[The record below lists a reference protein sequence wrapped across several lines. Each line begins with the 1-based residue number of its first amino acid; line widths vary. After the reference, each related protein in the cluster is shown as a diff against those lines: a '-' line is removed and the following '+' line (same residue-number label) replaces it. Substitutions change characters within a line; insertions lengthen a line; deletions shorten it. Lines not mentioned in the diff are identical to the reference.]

1 MIIAVSQIDN
11 PRRYSTKSFQIRV
24 NSSPS
29 VNSFQIR
36 SFVPPGEEE
45 LESLGIVLDPNG
57 IPYKIEILDNV
68 DLEDFLTA
76 FNSGKIVSNL
86 KEKQCFPKN
95 NTIWKPIRK
104 HFQSRIHLENRF

>member
-11 PRRYSTKSFQIRV
+11 RRRYSTKSLQIRV

-29 VNSFQIR
+29 VDSFQIR
-36 SFVPPGEEE
+36 PFVPPGEEE

-57 IPYKIEILDNV
+57 IPYKIEILDNA

-76 FNSGKIVSNL
+76 FTTGKIVSTLRENL
-86 KEKQCFPKN
+86 DK
-95 NTIWKPIRK
+95 
-104 HFQSRIHLENRF
+104 